1 MISYLFRGTT
11 VVFVLF
17 FALFVAVTNSQAQ
30 SIELATSDDH
40 IVCWGMEP
48 FWSLDHQGNAGEWR
62 SYDSFGDVTQAVS
75 GSFGVAGGAYGPIAL
90 WRGQAVEA
98 DGAGGADYVIIAE
111 PAAISTPPSSVSRMQ
126 TRHML
131 AVGVDRR
138 RISSTALGISSGFSL
153 RRASWSGFSIRR

>member
-98 DGAGGADYVIIAE
+98 DG
-111 PAAISTPPSSVSRMQ
+111 
-126 TRHML
+126 
-131 AVGVDRR
+131 
-138 RISSTALGISSGFSL
+138 
-153 RRASWSGFSIRR
+153 